1 MKVKVLNYFIINK
14 LKPNQKNILDIKI
27 LSEEQGILNNK
38 RFVNKDKGISFIIK
52 SVGHINPA
60 VEDYYPVVVEI
71 DQNNELENYKDL
83 IFYDNL

>member
-1 MKVKVLNYFIINK
+1 M
-14 LKPNQKNILDIKI
+14 
-27 LSEEQGILNNK
+27 
-38 RFVNKDKGISFIIK
+38 NKDKGISFIIK
-52 SVGHINPA
+52 SVGHVNPA